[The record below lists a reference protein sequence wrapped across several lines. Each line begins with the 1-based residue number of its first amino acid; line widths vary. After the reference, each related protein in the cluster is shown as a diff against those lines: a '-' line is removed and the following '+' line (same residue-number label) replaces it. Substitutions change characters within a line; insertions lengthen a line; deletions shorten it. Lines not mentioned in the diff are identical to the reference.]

1 MIMGI
6 IAGDGYNTPFSMY
19 VCLPCWFIIS
29 IIQLRIQFLFMPI
42 NKVSASFLTLFAIVF
57 LVMRKRLNTD
67 YYFCIDSTIMAIPYF
82 LSGYYFKQKLDFLQ
96 GINSIRLLSLAVL
109 FGVIVYVDLAMN
121 GAAQMNGPSYGKYIL
136 ANYLAGFSGS
146 MMVFLISIL
155 IAKNLHENSCVK
167 TISRYTLF
175 IIFFHWVLLLFFGR
189 ILHSEFLHGM
199 GTIGYILCAFTL
211 SVFILAVSYYVI
223 ILWGNKYTLVF
234 GKKKYE

>member
-1 MIMGI
+1 MD
-6 IAGDGYNTPFSMY
+6 GDGYNTPFSMY

-29 IIQLRIQFLFMPI
+29 IIQLRILFLFMPI

-82 LSGYYFKQKLDFLQ
+82 LSGYYLRRKLDFLQ
-96 GINSIRLLSLAVL
+96 GINNIRLLSLAVL
-109 FGVIVYVDLAMN
+109 FGVIVYVNLAIN
-121 GAAQMNGPSYGKYIL
+121 GAAQMNGPSYGKFVL

-146 MMVFLISIL
+146 MMVFMISIP
-155 IAKNLHENSCVK
+155 IAKNLHENSFVK

-175 IIFFHWVLLLFFGR
+175 IIFFHWVMLLFVGR
-189 ILHSEFLHGM
+189 ILHLEFLHGI
-199 GTIGYILCAFTL
+199 GTIGYILCAFAL
-211 SVFILAVSYYVI
+211 SVFILAVSYFVI
-223 ILWGNKYTLVF
+223 ILCGNKYTIVF